1 MPDSR
6 LIEFHESGG
15 LRGDYTNWF
24 VPTEMALHA
33 LCKAAGFGRVVTRIG
48 PPPRTRLLK
57 AGARRLTERAQ
68 AADRR
73 SRDTSHPA
81 VTRYR
86 IAVHAYPANR

>member
-1 MPDSR
+1 MPDAR
-6 LIEFHESGG
+6 LLEFHESGG

-48 PPPRTRLLK
+48 PPPRSRLLK
-57 AGARRLTERAQ
+57 SGGRRLAGRAQ
-68 AADRR
+68 AGDRR
-73 SRDTSHPA
+73 SLDSSHPA

-86 IAVHAYPANR
+86 IAVHAFRSKT